1 MPRYPI
7 ELQQPLEKASLVL
20 ISPYS
25 CSFRFLLFCLLAP
38 FPGPSLCFF
47 GGLKRRGASGD
58 PLEPPARACGPL
70 IPPSF
75 FRLFLG
81 MDVVPD
87 FGSVLLASPS
97 PSACAPRAQRDTTGR
112 WQRRALRSRG
122 PEVPGGC
129 LTQRPRLALVRPHR
143 GRSAT
148 RKQRD
153 LPKTWLGFPL
163 CSLVLPATGWA
174 TRGLPA
180 PRSSQQPPRRFR
192 GAGRALFT
200 RRQTTNLPR
209 WTR

>member
-1 MPRYPI
+1 MGAQACNNRILRRLTLSARSLARGGLKLRCGRRSFAKMPRYPI

-81 MDVVPD
+81 MDVVP
-87 FGSVLLASPS
+87 FYV
-97 PSACAPRAQRDTTGR
+97 
-112 WQRRALRSRG
+112 W
-122 PEVPGGC
+122 
-129 LTQRPRLALVRPHR
+129 
-143 GRSAT
+143 
-148 RKQRD
+148 
-153 LPKTWLGFPL
+153 
-163 CSLVLPATGWA
+163 
-174 TRGLPA
+174 
-180 PRSSQQPPRRFR
+180 
-192 GAGRALFT
+192 
-200 RRQTTNLPR
+200 NL
-209 WTR
+209 

>member
-38 FPGPSLCFF
+38 FPGPSLCFL

-81 MDVVPD
+81 MDVVPF
-87 FGSVLLASPS
+87 FGAFS
-97 PSACAPRAQRDTTGR
+97 
-112 WQRRALRSRG
+112 LR
-122 PEVPGGC
+122 
-129 LTQRPRLALVRPHR
+129 
-143 GRSAT
+143 
-148 RKQRD
+148 
-153 LPKTWLGFPL
+153 
-163 CSLVLPATGWA
+163 
-174 TRGLPA
+174 
-180 PRSSQQPPRRFR
+180 
-192 GAGRALFT
+192 
-200 RRQTTNLPR
+200 
-209 WTR
+209 

>member
-1 MPRYPI
+1 MLVKRPI
-7 ELQQPLEKASLVL
+7 ARSWARPAAAARSQRLVPPISAVNNYLLPPFARTDVLCSSHRKQQQHRQGDLN
-20 ISPYS
+20 
-25 CSFRFLLFCLLAP
+25 RRT
-38 FPGPSLCFF
+38 PSTTRTVC
-47 GGLKRRGASGD
+47 
-58 PLEPPARACGPL
+58 
-70 IPPSF
+70 
-75 FRLFLG
+75 
-81 MDVVPD
+81 
-87 FGSVLLASPS
+87 VLLASPS

-112 WQRRALRSRG
+112 WQWRALRSCG
-122 PEVPGGC
+122 PEVSGGC

-163 CSLVLPATGWA
+163 CSLVLPAAGWA